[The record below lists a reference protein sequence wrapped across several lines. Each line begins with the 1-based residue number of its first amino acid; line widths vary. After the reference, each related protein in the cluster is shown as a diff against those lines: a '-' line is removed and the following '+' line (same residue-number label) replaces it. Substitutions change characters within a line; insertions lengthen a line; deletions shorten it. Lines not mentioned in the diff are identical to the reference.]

1 MLITQFQTL
10 GRDLFNRGL
19 VASQSGNLS
28 VRMGEKILITRK
40 HAMLNN
46 LGERDLVE
54 TGTERNERGT
64 SLASSELSIH
74 RCIYRRTSALAVVH
88 THPPYTVALSLLFDE
103 IVPQDKDGKKY
114 LGRVPVISLEPANE
128 NARYLDDEISKS
140 LCESPIVII
149 KGHGTYSTGQLL
161 EEAYHRTM
169 VLEES
174 SHILC
179 ILKSLGVPL
188 QIGQVAVK

>member
-1 MLITQFQTL
+1 MLLTQFQTL

-28 VRMGEKILITRK
+28 VRMGDKILITRK
-40 HAMLNN
+40 HVLLNN

-54 TGTERNERGT
+54 TGIERNERGT
-64 SLASSELSIH
+64 PLASSELSIH
-74 RCIYRRTSALAVVH
+74 RCIYRRTSALAVIH
-88 THPPYTVALSLLFDE
+88 THPPFTIALSLLSNE

-114 LGRVPVISLEPANE
+114 LGRVPVISLEPENE
-128 NARYLDDEISKS
+128 DSRYLDEEISRS

-149 KGHGTYSTGQLL
+149 KGHGTYATGQLL

-179 ILKSLGVPL
+179 ILKSLGVSL
-188 QIGQVAVK
+188 QIGEEAIK